1 MIWAWKSIARG
12 RARLDDVIP
21 DPMQDASLATWQPR
35 RAENAS
41 RLKPKRLRPK
51 AKRSRLSSTTR
62 YVAIVSCARARGQK
76 KRAPRIGRRA
86 APGFAG
92 RVRERAPAR
101 EMRRRPLVRAQ
112 LDAGGKIIEQ
122 IGLQPE

>member
-62 YVAIVSCARARGQK
+62 YVAIVSWARPRGQK
-76 KRAPRIGRRA
+76 KRAPRIGRRR
-86 APGFAG
+86 GSRLCREGSGTGAG
-92 RVRERAPAR
+92 TRDETP
-101 EMRRRPLVRAQ
+101 PFVRAQ
-112 LDAGGKIIEQ
+112 LDAWGKIIEQ

>member
-41 RLKPKRLRPK
+41 RLKPRRLRSK
-51 AKRSRLSSTTR
+51 AKRSRLSSITR
-62 YVAIVSCARARGQK
+62 YVAIVSCARACGQK
-76 KRAPRIGRRA
+76 KRAPRIGRRR
-86 APGFAG
+86 GSRVCR

-101 EMRRRPLVRAQ
+101 EMRLPPFVRAQ
-112 LDAGGKIIEQ
+112 LDAWGKIIEQ
-122 IGLQPE
+122 ICLQPE